1 MKTAVVK
8 VKVKNREELE
18 KHMNEIDLDFEPMVW
33 QHDRVYLPRGFRSGA
48 NMPRMI
54 MRTEMKAID
63 HPAKYELILK
73 RHIEDAN
80 MDIVDRTIVSD
91 YVETVNMIHQLGFEL
106 KSEVSRRR
114 QILPI
119 GTDTRMCLD
128 KVDRVPGYYLK
139 LETKLNDEDKISEV
153 MEDLEKTLMIFGQ
166 DPRHQVDQPYFAL
179 M

>member
-8 VKVKNREELE
+8 VRVKNREELE
-18 KHMNEIDLDFEPMVW
+18 DKMTEIDLEFEPMVW
-33 QHDRVYLPRGFRSGA
+33 QHDRVYLPRGFKSGN

-63 HPAKYELILK
+63 RPPKYELILK
-73 RHIEDAN
+73 RHIEDSGV
-80 MDIVDRTIVSD
+80 DI
-91 YVETVNMIHQLGFEL
+91 IHQLGFEL

-119 GTDTRMCLD
+119 GEDTRMCLD
-128 KVDRVPGYYLK
+128 KVDRVAGYYLK
-139 LETKLNDEDKISEV
+139 IETKLKEEDKISEV

-166 DPRHQVDQPYFAL
+166 DPRAQIEQPYFAL

>member
-8 VKVKNREELE
+8 VKIKSREQLE
-18 KHMNEIDLDFEPMVW
+18 DKMSEIDLEFEPMVW
-33 QHDRVYLPRGFRSGA
+33 QHDRVYLPRGYKAGN

-63 HPAKYELILK
+63 RPPKYELILK
-73 RHIEDAN
+73 RHIEDSGI
-80 MDIVDRTIVSD
+80 DVVDRVIVSD
-91 YVETVNMIHQLGFEL
+91 YVSMVNIIHQLGFEL

-119 GTDTRMCLD
+119 GEDTRMCLD
-128 KVDRVPGYYLK
+128 KVDRVAGYYLK
-139 LETKLNDEDKISEV
+139 LETKLKDDDKISDV
-153 MEDLEKTLMIFGQ
+153 MDDLERTLMVFGQ
-166 DPRHQVDQPYFAL
+166 DPRAQIEQPYFAL

>member
-1 MKTAVVK
+1 MKKVIVK
-8 VKVKNREELE
+8 CKVRDRDRLE
-18 KHMNEIDLDFEPMVW
+18 KNLEDIGLEFSPVYW
-33 QHDRVYLPRGFRSGA
+33 QHDRVYLPRGFKSGN

-63 HPAKYELILK
+63 RPPKYELILK
-73 RHIEDAN
+73 RHIEDSGIDVVN
-80 MDIVDRTIVSD
+80 RVIVND
-91 YVETVNMIHQLGFEL
+91 YVATVDIIHQLGFEL

-119 GTDTRMCLD
+119 GEDTRMCLD
-128 KVDRVPGYYLK
+128 KVDRVAGYYLK
-139 LETKLNDEDKISEV
+139 IETKLKEDDKISEV

-166 DPRHQVDQPYFAL
+166 DPRAQIEQPYFAL

>member
-8 VKVKNREELE
+8 VRVKNREELE
-18 KHMNEIDLDFEPMVW
+18 DKMTEIDLEFEPMVW
-33 QHDRVYLPRGFRSGA
+33 QHDRVYLPRGFKSGN

-63 HPAKYELILK
+63 RPPKYELILK
-73 RHIEDAN
+73 RHIEDSGIDVVN
-80 MDIVDRTIVSD
+80 RVIVND
-91 YVETVNMIHQLGFEL
+91 YVATVDIIHQLGFEL

-119 GTDTRMCLD
+119 GEDTRMCLD
-128 KVDRVPGYYLK
+128 KVDRVAGYYLK
-139 LETKLNDEDKISEV
+139 IETKLKEEDKISEV

-166 DPRHQVDQPYFAL
+166 DPRAQIEQPYFAL

>member
-8 VKVKNREELE
+8 VRIKSREQLE
-18 KHMNEIDLDFEPMVW
+18 DKMSEIDLEFEPMVW
-33 QHDRVYLPRGFRSGA
+33 QHDRVYLPRGYKSGN

-63 HPAKYELILK
+63 RPPKYELILK
-73 RHIEDAN
+73 RHIEDSGI
-80 MDIVDRTIVSD
+80 DVVDRVIVGD
-91 YVETVNMIHQLGFEL
+91 YVSMVNIIHQLGFEL

-119 GTDTRMCLD
+119 GEDTRMCLD
-128 KVDRVPGYYLK
+128 KVDRVSGYYLK
-139 LETKLNDEDKISEV
+139 IETKLKDEDKISEV
-153 MEDLEKTLMIFGQ
+153 MEDLERTLMVFGQ
-166 DPRHQVDQPYFAL
+166 DPRAQIEQPYFAL